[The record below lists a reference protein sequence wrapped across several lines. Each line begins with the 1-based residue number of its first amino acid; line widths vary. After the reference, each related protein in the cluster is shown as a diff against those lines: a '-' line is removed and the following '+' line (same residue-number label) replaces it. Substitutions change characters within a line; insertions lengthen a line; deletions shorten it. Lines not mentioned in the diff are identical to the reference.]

1 MPLAPSGVD
10 KFLGNGLRVL
20 VVEDDCDAA
29 ASSVA
34 LLRLWGHQPWLA
46 HDGPAALDLAE
57 QEAPDVIL
65 LDIGLPRMDGYQI
78 ARALRAKRPCKR
90 PVLIAVTGYGAPQDR
105 QQSYEAGMD
114 LHLVK
119 PVDPGELLHILNQL
133 SSIVGAARH

>member
-1 MPLAPSGVD
+1 MGTALLSIEESVA
-10 KFLGNGLRVL
+10 KKLRVL
-20 VVEDDCDAA
+20 VVEDDYDAA

-34 LLRLWGHQPWLA
+34 LLRLWGHQTWLA
-46 HDGPAALDLAE
+46 HDGLAALALAE

-78 ARALRAKRPCKR
+78 AKALRAKRPCKR

-105 QQSYEAGMD
+105 RQSYEAGID

-119 PVDPGELLHILNQL
+119 PVDPQELQHIFERL
-133 SSIVGAARH
+133 SRIAK